1 MVCSVGYQPSFILVD
16 SNNKKEDQ
24 MLNADVDCISS
35 TWVNLIEVGRDKPI
49 HPHRINPKED
59 LAFVLFSSGTTGL
72 PKAVAH
78 THANA
83 MTVRRIATLV

>member
-1 MVCSVGYQPSFILVD
+1 MMD
-16 SNNKKEDQ
+16 
-24 MLNADVDCISS
+24 DVDCISS
-35 TWVNLIEVGRDKPI
+35 TWADLIDSGRGKAI
-49 HPHRINPKED
+49 NYQHEINPKED

-83 MTVRRIATLV
+83 MTARRIAT